1 MPSDSDTVGTIA
13 DEHTSPVSSASNG
26 QTSRAT
32 LVDSATHAAEAET
45 PKPEAEPLGRQ
56 GIFHALRYRDFRLM
70 WIGSFFS
77 SAGQWIQQATLGWVV
92 YSMTGSGSILGAI
105 NGMRSVP
112 MLFLSP
118 VAGVAAD
125 RMNRKMLMVGT
136 QIFLTVIT
144 FALAIDIALGS
155 LEVWHLFVFTFF
167 AGAAWSF
174 NMPVRQSVVFN
185 LVPRSVF
192 PNAFALNSV
201 AFNVTRILGPSSAG
215 FLILWLG
222 PEGNFFIQGIAY
234 LLVSISLLMIVIPA
248 SSARGEV
255 RKTSVATSMKE
266 GFRYVFKEPV
276 VRTLMV
282 MGLFPVFFVFPYM
295 GLLPIF
301 AKDVY
306 HGGPQAFGILL
317 SVSGVGGVLGGLF
330 AAKLGNGFERRGL
343 LQIVTMF
350 LFGIGVLIFSLTG
363 ALWAGCILLVFT
375 GFSQMVFMTTNQTL
389 LQTNI
394 PDELRGRVTSIYM
407 LDQGL
412 MPLGTVIAG
421 VGSDLFGVQSVVF
434 VMGLT
439 CALLAVVVALWVP
452 RVRNMRLD
460 ASAVPVRYGG
470 RGGGGR

>member
-1 MPSDSDTVGTIA
+1 MPSDRDTARTIA
-13 DEHTSPVSSASNG
+13 DQHTSSISKSSSG
-26 QTSRAT
+26 QTIKAT
-32 LVDSATHAAEAET
+32 PVDSVPPVADAQPSIDIE
-45 PKPEAEPLGRQ
+45 PKGKI
-56 GIFHALRYRDFRLM
+56 GTFHALRYRDFRLM

-77 SAGQWIQQATLGWVV
+77 SAGQWIQQATLGWIV
-92 YSMTGSGSILGAI
+92 YNMTGSGSILGAI

-125 RMNRKMLMVGT
+125 MMNRKTLMVST
-136 QIFLTVIT
+136 QIFLTFISFV
-144 FALAIDIALGS
+144 LAIDIAIGT
-155 LEVWHLFVFTFF
+155 LEIWHLFLFTFL

-201 AFNVTRILGPSSAG
+201 AFNVTRILGPSAAG

-234 LLVSISLLMIVIPA
+234 LLVSISMLMVVLPA
-248 SSARGEV
+248 LPNRGEG
-255 RKTSVATSMKE
+255 RKTSVSKSMKE
-266 GFRYVFKEPV
+266 GFSYVLKEPL
-276 VRTLMV
+276 VRTLML

-301 AKDVY
+301 AKDVFD
-306 HGGPQAFGILL
+306 GGSQGFGILL

-330 AAKLGNGFERRGL
+330 AAKLGSGFERRGL
-343 LQIVTMF
+343 LQICAMF
-350 LFGIGVLIFSLTG
+350 LFGLGVLVFSLTQT
-363 ALWAGCILLVFT
+363 LWAGSILLVFT
-375 GFSQMVFMTTNQTL
+375 GFCQMVFMTTNQTL

-421 VGSDLFGVQSVVF
+421 VGSDIFGVQSMVF

-439 CALLAVVVALWVP
+439 CALLAVVVALWMP
-452 RVRNMRLD
+452 RVRNMRLGSG
-460 ASAVPVRYGG
+460 SAPVHYGG
-470 RGGGGR
+470 RGR

>member
-1 MPSDSDTVGTIA
+1 
-13 DEHTSPVSSASNG
+13 
-26 QTSRAT
+26 
-32 LVDSATHAAEAET
+32 
-45 PKPEAEPLGRQ
+45 
-56 GIFHALRYRDFRLM
+56 M

-92 YSMTGSGSILGAI
+92 YDMTNSPSILGAI
-105 NGMRSVP
+105 NGVRSLP

-125 RMNRKMLMVGT
+125 MMNRKMLMVAT
-136 QIFLTVIT
+136 QIFLTFIT
-144 FALAIDIALGS
+144 FVLAAIIALGK
-155 LEVWHLFVFTFF
+155 LEIWHLFVFTIL
-167 AGAAWSF
+167 AGAAWAF

-201 AFNVTRILGPSSAG
+201 AFNVTRILGTSSAG
-215 FLILWLG
+215 FLLLWLG
-222 PEGNFFIQGIAY
+222 PEGNFFIQGVAY
-234 LLVSISLLMIVIPA
+234 LLVSLSLFMIIIPA
-248 SSARGEV
+248 VTGEK
-255 RKTSVATSMKE
+255 RKASVAGSMKE
-266 GFRYVFKEPV
+266 GFRYVLKDPII
-276 VRTLMV
+276 RTLML

-306 HGGPQAFGILL
+306 HGEASSFGFLL
-317 SVSGVGGVLGGLF
+317 SVSGIGGVLGGLF
-330 AAKLGNGFERRGL
+330 TAKLGNGFEKRGL
-343 LQIVTMF
+343 LQIGTMF
-350 LFGIGVLIFSLTG
+350 IFGLGVLVFALTPT
-363 ALWAGCILLVFT
+363 LWAGSILLIFT
-375 GFSQMVFMTTNQTL
+375 GFCQMVFMTTNQTL

-421 VGSDLFGVQSVVF
+421 VGSEIFGVQSIVF

-439 CALLAVVVALWVP
+439 CALLAVAVALWMP
-452 RVRNMRLD
+452 RIRNMRLG
-460 ASAVPVRYGG
+460 SSTTPVHYRGG
-470 RGGGGR
+470 RGGR